1 LSNAVKFTERGRVML
16 SVWRGQSEKGEPRL
30 NFSVQDTGVGI
41 PANRMDLLFKTFS
54 QVDASMTRRFGGTG
68 IGLAIAKHLVDLM
81 GGKIEVESEVGR
93 GSRFSFSIPAPIAVP
108 PAAPEACGIENS
120 ECSAAANT
128 DAPKDPA
135 LALEKPKAPAFGTD
149 FAQKHPLRILL
160 AEDNPVNAH
169 VAQLL
174 LKKLGYTPDWAV
186 NGRKAVENAES
197 KVYDVVFMDLQMPE
211 MDGLDATR
219 EILRTVS
226 DAQLP
231 YIVALT
237 ANARQEDR
245 DACAAAGMHDFI
257 SKPVQLE
264 KIAGGL
270 ERASL
275 WRSTR
280 VTAGTA
286 NR

>member
-1 LSNAVKFTERGRVML
+1 VKFTERGRVVL
-16 SVWRGQSEKGEPRL
+16 SVCRSQSEQGADRVQ
-30 NFSVQDTGVGI
+30 FSVQDTGVGI

-68 IGLAIAKHLVDLM
+68 VGLAIAKHLVDLM

-93 GSRFSFSIPAPIAVP
+93 GSRFFFSIFAPVANLPQPPKVSAENGDAP
-108 PAAPEACGIENS
+108 RSAQSTTSEGAPAAPATVAPAP
-120 ECSAAANT
+120 AAA
-128 DAPKDPA
+128 PS
-135 LALEKPKAPAFGTD
+135 FGVD

-160 AEDNPVNAH
+160 VEDNPVNAQ
-169 VAQLL
+169 VAKLL
-174 LKKLGYTPDWAV
+174 LKRLGYTPDWAV

-197 KVYDVVFMDLQMPE
+197 KIYDLVFMDLQMPE

-219 EILRTVS
+219 EILRIVPDS
-226 DAQLP
+226 RVP
-231 YIVALT
+231 YIIALT

-264 KIAGGL
+264 KIADGIG
-270 ERASL
+270 RASS
-275 WRSTR
+275 WRATR
-280 VTAGTA
+280 LPAA
-286 NR
+286 SA